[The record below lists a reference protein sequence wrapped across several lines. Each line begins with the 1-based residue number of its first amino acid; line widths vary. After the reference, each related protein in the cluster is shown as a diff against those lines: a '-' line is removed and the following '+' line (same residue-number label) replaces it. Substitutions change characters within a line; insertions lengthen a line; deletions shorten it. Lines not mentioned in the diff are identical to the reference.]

1 MVKITKY
8 APVGI
13 TTLNRYVHFK
23 RCIESL
29 LVCTHADKTELY
41 IALDY
46 PLNSCQQEGYRKILQ
61 YVETIKGFK
70 NVHIIKR
77 DENWGA
83 LNNTLDLNKIIF
95 ASHDR
100 IIKTDDDNE
109 FSPNFLDYMNKG
121 LEKYEKND
129 KVSYICGYSS
139 IRQIPDSY
147 THNYYYLKHFDAW
160 GFATWRKKY
169 IYTVWDDSQLQDFI
183 SDEKNVSELK
193 ELLLNHYYTIREK
206 IESEE
211 VWYGDG
217 VISLQNIMN
226 DTYCVHPTK
235 TLVRNHGFDGLGVH
249 CKNSDDKDFYHKQAI
264 DEENKFY
271 FSTNDI
277 PMETNGDILRA
288 FIERPRLE

>member
-1 MVKITKY
+1 MAKITKY

-23 RCIESL
+23 RCIKSL
-29 LVCTHADKTELY
+29 LKCTHVAETELY

-46 PLNSCQQEGYRKILQ
+46 PTNKSQWEGYNEILQ
-61 YVETIKGFK
+61 YVKTIKGFK
-70 NVHIIKR
+70 DVHIIKR
-77 DENWGA
+77 EENWGA

-95 ASHDR
+95 ARHDR

-121 LEKYEKND
+121 LAKYENND

-139 IRQIPDSY
+139 VRQMPDSY

-160 GFATWRKKY
+160 GFATWRQKY
-169 IYTVWDDSQLQDFI
+169 IYTVWDNTQLQSFI
-183 SDEKNVSELK
+183 SDEKNVSELNQLVPCHCNSIK
-193 ELLLNHYYTIREK
+193 EK
-206 IESEE
+206 IENKE

-217 VISLQNIMN
+217 VVTLQNIMN

-235 TLVRNHGFDGLGVH
+235 ALVRNHGFDGSGTH
-249 CKNSDDKDFYHKQAI
+249 CRNNKDKDFYHKQII
-264 DEENKFY
+264 DKENFFL
-271 FSTNDI
+271 FSTENVPI
-277 PMETNGDILRA
+277 ETNADILRV
-288 FIERPRLE
+288 FIERPRLI

>member
-1 MVKITKY
+1 MVEITKY

-29 LVCTHADKTELY
+29 LMCTHVDKTELY

-46 PLNSCQQEGYRKILQ
+46 PLNNFQWEGYRKILQ

-83 LNNTLDLNKIIF
+83 LNNTLDLSKIIF
-95 ASHDR
+95 ASHDT

-121 LEKYEKND
+121 LEKYEKID

-147 THNYYYLKHFDAW
+147 MHNYYYLKHFDAW

-169 IYTVWDDSQLQDFI
+169 IYTVWDYNQLQNFI

-193 ELLLNHYYTIREK
+193 ELVLSHYYTIREK
-206 IESEE
+206 IENKEM
-211 VWYGDG
+211 WYGDG
-217 VISLQNIMN
+217 VVSLQNIMN
-226 DTYCVHPTK
+226 DTYCVHPAK
-235 TLVRNHGFDGLGVH
+235 ALVRNHGFDGLGTH
-249 CKNSDDKDFYHKQAI
+249 CRNSEDKDFYHKQVI
-264 DEENKFY
+264 DKENKFY

-277 PMETNGDILRA
+277 PIETNEDILRA
-288 FIERPRLE
+288 FIERPKLK